1 MPIPRRVERF
11 RYLPVPCF
19 LKYLPAPP
27 ASSCFLRVLVSLC
40 PLASLLASLAL
51 TDPTLKQRPNEIAGR
66 CFIENT
72 AVIDRA
78 NPCLI
83 HFLIQINN
91 L

>member
-1 MPIPRRVERF
+1 
-11 RYLPVPCF
+11 LW
-19 LKYLPAPP
+19 
-27 ASSCFLRVLVSLC
+27 

-78 NPCLI
+78 NQCLI